1 MRYLFP
7 LLLVFLTGCSPFN
20 QDDHRDEFKGQ
31 HYSGIHGWNLVH
43 YWDKAVY
50 DKIDELEKRIE
61 KLEK

>member
-7 LLLVFLTGCSPFN
+7 LLLVFLTGCSPFSK
-20 QDDHRDEFKGQ
+20 DDHRDDFKGQ
-31 HYSGIHGWNLVH
+31 NIAGKPGWNLVH